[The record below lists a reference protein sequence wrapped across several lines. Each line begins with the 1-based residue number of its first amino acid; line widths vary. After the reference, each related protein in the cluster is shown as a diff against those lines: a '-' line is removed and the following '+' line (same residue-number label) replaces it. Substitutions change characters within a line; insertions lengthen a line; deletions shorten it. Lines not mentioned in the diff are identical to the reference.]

1 MDKNS
6 KLKAV
11 KEAMDILMAVGYTWE
26 DSFVDS
32 LSNESRKLYLSG
44 AKVVDKSDQS

>member
-11 KEAMDILMAVGYTWE
+11 KEAMDILMAVDPVWVNAE
-26 DSFVDS
+26 
-32 LSNESRKLYLSG
+32 YLRAVS
-44 AKVVDKSDQS
+44 